1 LFSLKLLKEKLDTL
15 NSVQGASLDQLEK
28 QLKES
33 KSICGKMKLNLQGE
47 ILNNIIDVAFMS
59 DCDGDEKLSD
69 EEIEKAIQRLEGIN
83 GVELDNDGIRNA
95 IVQSGRSIEGAWIET
110 SVLLNEDAFLGAL
123 TILFC
128 HFSYHGSHQK
138 SSSR

>member
-1 LFSLKLLKEKLDTL
+1 M
-15 NSVQGASLDQLEK
+15 DQLEK

-33 KSICGKMKLNLQGE
+33 KTICGKMKLNLQGE

>member
-1 LFSLKLLKEKLDTL
+1 LKLQKDKLDTL
-15 NSVQGASLDQLEK
+15 NSVQGASLDELEK
-28 QLKES
+28 QLEGS
-33 KSICGKMKLNLQGE
+33 KNILGKMKANLKGD
-47 ILNNIIDVAFMS
+47 ILNNIIDIAFVS
-59 DCDGDEKLSD
+59 DCDGDDKLSD
-69 EEIEKAIQRLEGIN
+69 EEIEQLIKRLEGIN
-83 GVELDNDGIRNA
+83 GTKLDHDGIRKA
-95 IVQSGRSIEGAWIET
+95 IVQSGRSMEGAWIET